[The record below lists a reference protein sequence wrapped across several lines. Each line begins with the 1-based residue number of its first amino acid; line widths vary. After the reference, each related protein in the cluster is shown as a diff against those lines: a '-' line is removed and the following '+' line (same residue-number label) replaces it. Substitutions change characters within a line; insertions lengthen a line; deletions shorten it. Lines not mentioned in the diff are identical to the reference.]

1 MRISDWSS
9 DVCSSD
15 LLAGE
20 QCRQARIGGVVSAFQ
35 PEFETEISS
44 GIQNV
49 IGIERID
56 DNRTTGGP
64 IHTAD
69 GHRPLQDLHVRYEAG
84 IDIVAIARAV
94 ITAPDRHRL
103 LGPVDD
109 DRHTPRPLHPTNTG
123 IESPAVA
130 SIAGEHYDHSFP

>member
-15 LLAGE
+15 LEAGNIAVILAGE

-69 GHRPLQDLHVRYEAG
+69 GHRPLQDLLVRYEAG
-84 IDIVAIARAV
+84 IDIVAIDRDV
-94 ITAPDRHRL
+94 ITTPDHTRL

-109 DRHTPRPLHPTNTG
+109 ARHKHRPPPPPHTG
-123 IESPAVA
+123 KIDKT
-130 SIAGEHYDHSFP
+130 YR

>member
-1 MRISDWSS
+1 MRISHWSS

-15 LLAGE
+15 L
-20 QCRQARIGGVVSAFQ
+20 
-35 PEFETEISS
+35 TEISS

-84 IDIVAIARAV
+84 LDIVAIARAV
-94 ITAPDRHRL
+94 ITAPDRQRL
-103 LGPVDD
+103 LGPVAD
-109 DRHTPRPLHPTNTG
+109 DRHTPRPLPPTNPGTQP
-123 IESPAVA
+123 PAA
-130 SIAGEHYDHSFP
+130 APTPPDTTH

>member
-15 LLAGE
+15 LEAGNIAVILAGE

-69 GHRPLQDLHVRYEAG
+69 GHRPLQDLHVRSEAG

-94 ITAPDRHRL
+94 LTAPDRQRL
-103 LGPVDD
+103 LGPDD
-109 DRHTPRPLHPTNTG
+109 ADGPTPRPLPT
-123 IESPAVA
+123 PK
-130 SIAGEHYDHSFP
+130 

>member
-15 LLAGE
+15 LEAGNIAVILAGE

-64 IHTAD
+64 IHTAYV
-69 GHRPLQDLHVRYEAG
+69 HRPLQDLNVRLEAG
-84 IDIVAIARAV
+84 IEIVAIERAG
-94 ITAPDRHRL
+94 ITAPDRQRL
-103 LGPVDD
+103 LAPGSHNH
-109 DRHTPRPLHPTNTG
+109 HT
-123 IESPAVA
+123 
-130 SIAGEHYDHSFP
+130 